1 MIGSC
6 HWFDNIGSLSDLHK
20 QALYVYHARIAEDY
34 LAVGP
39 ACQVYCLLMMQAR
52 VFQNSKDALSGGP
65 LELPAVHFVCG
76 HSFNLRSLGEN
87 EKECPLC
94 APQFRAILDIKRA
107 MRSGATEQASCGH
120 CLRVDSIAAARVL
133 NYWQDIFSHSI
144 VLPTMACLLSIGSS

>member
-20 QALYVYHARIAEDY
+20 QVLYVYHARIAEDD
-34 LAVGP
+34 LTVGP
-39 ACQVYCLLMMQAR
+39 ACQVYCLLMQAR

-65 LELPAVHFVCG
+65 LELPAVHFACG

-120 CLRVDSIAAARVL
+120 CLHVDSIAAARVL

-144 VLPTMACLLSIGSS
+144 VLPATACLLSIGSS